1 MPTTATSYQRKMGW
15 LIGVT
20 VVIKIIL
27 SHFLELGNDEVYYY
41 TYAVQPDWNHF
52 DHPGMVGWMMRLTSL
67 NLHWVSTLSMRLGS
81 IICAGLATMV
91 IFKTGTLI
99 KDEKAG
105 YIAAWMYTLSIYT
118 SIIAGLF
125 VLPDSPQLLFFTL
138 SIYWMIKWVIQPS
151 SFTTKHWLLLG
162 VLIGLATL
170 SKVHGLYLWV
180 GFGAFILFHQIKTLQ
195 NARVYLA
202 ILITLLCILPIV
214 YWNFQNDFITYRY
227 HSQRV
232 MHTGLLLD
240 SFLQQIVGEL
250 IYQNPLVYL
259 AAIIALL
266 NVKKIKVQLLGS
278 SQNEIIT
285 QNDSEEAK
293 SRAQTIN
300 LLLWLSL
307 PLIFTFWTLSL
318 FNPTL
323 PHWTGPGFIG
333 LFIIAGVYWSQRLEN
348 KQESS
353 NKSMPLVLNGALGLL
368 GASILGFLMFVYT
381 FPRQMGS
388 VKIENLGEYNP
399 INDVTGWESFSE
411 SFAKIAAQDIKLG
424 LMQETDPIITHKWFP
439 AGHILFYTAKP
450 LNKRVIAIGSLEDI
464 HKFAWL
470 NKTQNALKIGENAY
484 CIVPS
489 NLPADP
495 NKLYG
500 NYFET
505 ISKPDTIP
513 MISKGVLLRNFYVY
527 RLMHCKQVPLEI
539 IKN

>member
-1 MPTTATSYQRKMGW
+1 MSTPATSYQKKIWW

-20 VVIKIIL
+20 IIAKIVL
-27 SHFLELGNDEVYYY
+27 SYFLELGNDEVYYY

-81 IICAGLATMV
+81 IICAGLASLV
-91 IFKTGTLI
+91 IFKTGTII

-118 SIIAGLF
+118 SLIAGLF

-138 SIYWMIKWVIQPS
+138 SIYWMTKWVIQPS
-151 SFTTKHWLLLG
+151 SFTTNHWLLLG
-162 VLIGLATL
+162 VYIGLATL

-195 NARVYLA
+195 NTRVYLS
-202 ILITLLCILPIV
+202 ILITLLCIVPIV

-240 SFLQQIVGEL
+240 SFLQQIVGEI

-266 NVKKIKVQLLGS
+266 NVKKIKVLLS
-278 SQNEIIT
+278 AHNQIIT
-285 QNDSEEAK
+285 QSDSKEAT

-300 LLLWLSL
+300 LLMWLSL
-307 PLIFTFWTLSL
+307 PLIFTFWTISL

-333 LFIIAGVYWSQRLEN
+333 LFMIAGVYWSQRLEN
-348 KQESS
+348 NQDSS
-353 NKSMPLVLNGALGLL
+353 IRSMPLILKGALGLL
-368 GASILGFLMFVYT
+368 GASILGFLLLVYT
-381 FPRQMGS
+381 FPRQLGS
-388 VKIENLGEYNP
+388 TKMENLGEYNP
-399 INDVTGWESFSE
+399 INDVTGWEAFTE
-411 SFAKIAAQDIKLG
+411 SFAKIVAQDKKIG

-439 AGHILFYTAKP
+439 AGHLLFYTAKP
-450 LNKRVIAIGSLEDI
+450 LNKRVIAIGSLDDI

-470 NKTQNALKIGENAY
+470 NKTQDPLIIGENAY

-489 NLPADP
+489 NLPVDP

-513 MISKGVLLRNFYVY
+513 MISRGVLLRNFYVY
-527 RLMHCKQVPLEI
+527 RLMHCKQVPVEI
-539 IKN
+539 IKK